1 MESKRDPVINDAI
14 EMTKLNKELVER
26 TNVTIKYA
34 DQTTYVAGEEKNL
47 VLKVN
52 NVSN

>member
-1 MESKRDPVINDAI
+1 
-14 EMTKLNKELVER
+14 MTKLNKELVER

-34 DQTTYVAGEEKNL
+34 EQTTYVAGEEKNL

-52 NVSN
+52 NVSNQ